1 MSYYKNPK
9 SKKSKEDEIPWFA
22 LGGFILFAIS
32 LILIFLTTYCS
43 KQSQLENIDKET
55 SCNIDKIEQLTIFV
69 IDTSDKLTPIQQTS
83 LNERLW
89 NYVNNIEK
97 NNHQIQVFSVDKIN
111 EKILE
116 PLIKICNPGDEK
128 EISSLTGNKK
138 ITRLNFEKNFKE
150 KIDNI
155 FADLL
160 NKESSD
166 KSPIMESIQSVAV
179 SQLILNKNKFS
190 KFRIILISDLL
201 QNSENFSFYKGDFS
215 FDKFVKSDNFR
226 FLKTDFKNAEIEL
239 YFLNRK
245 KDINLQNESLRD
257 FWIKYFQE
265 QNATVTRFLPIEG

>member
-9 SKKSKEDEIPWFA
+9 SKKSKDDEIPWFA

-32 LILIFLTTYCS
+32 LILIFFTTYCS

-166 KSPIMESIQSVAV
+166 KSPIMESVQSVAV
-179 SQLILNKNKFS
+179 SQLISNKNKFS

>member
-1 MSYYKNPK
+1 MSYYKN
-9 SKKSKEDEIPWFA
+9 SKNRKSKEDEVPWIPLFLVVLVVFLLIIFFA
-22 LGGFILFAIS
+22 KNYL
-32 LILIFLTTYCS
+32 S
-43 KQSQLENIDKET
+43 KQSQIDNIDKET
-55 SCNIDKIEQLTIFV
+55 FCNIDKIEQLTIFV

-128 EISSLTGNKK
+128 EISLLTGNKK
-138 ITRLNFEKNFKE
+138 ITRLNFETKFKE

-155 FADLL
+155 FANLL

-166 KSPIMESIQSVAV
+166 KSPIMESVQSVAV
-179 SQLILNKNKFS
+179 SQLISNKNKFS

-201 QNSENFSFYKGDFS
+201 QNSENFSFYKGDFN
-215 FDKFVKSDNFR
+215 FDKFVISDNFR

>member
-9 SKKSKEDEIPWFA
+9 SKKSKEDEVPIFA
-22 LGGFILFAIS
+22 LVGVGLFII
-32 LILIFLTTYCS
+32 ILITFFGMTYSS

-166 KSPIMESIQSVAV
+166 KSPIMESVQSVVV
-179 SQLILNKNKFS
+179 SQLISNKNKFS

-265 QNATVTRFLPIEG
+265 QNATVTRFFPIEG

>member
-55 SCNIDKIEQLTIFV
+55 LCNIDKIEQLTIFV

-166 KSPIMESIQSVAV
+166 KSPIMESVQSVAV
-179 SQLILNKNKFS
+179 SQLISNKNKFS

>member
-1 MSYYKNPK
+1 MSYYKSPK
-9 SKKSKEDEIPWFA
+9 NKKSKEDEVPWFA
-22 LGGFILFAIS
+22 LVGVGLFLI
-32 LILIFLTTYCS
+32 ILISVFVNKYS
-43 KQSQLENIDKET
+43 IQKSQLENIDKET
-55 SCNIDKIEQLTIFV
+55 LCNIDKIEQLTIFV

-89 NYVNNIEK
+89 SYASNIEK

-128 EISSLTGNKK
+128 EVSSLTGNKK

-166 KSPIMESIQSVAV
+166 NSPIMESVQSVAV
-179 SQLILNKNKFS
+179 SQLISNKNKFS

-201 QNSENFSFYKGDFS
+201 QNTENFSFYKGDFS

>member
-1 MSYYKNPK
+1 MSYYKN
-9 SKKSKEDEIPWFA
+9 SKNRKSKEDEVPWFA
-22 LGGFILFAIS
+22 LVGVGLFVA
-32 LILIFLTTYCS
+32 ILIIFFTKTYSS
-43 KQSQLENIDKET
+43 KQSQIDNIDKET
-55 SCNIDKIEQLTIFV
+55 FCNIDKIEQLTIFV

-128 EISSLTGNKK
+128 EISLLTGNKK
-138 ITRLNFEKNFKE
+138 ITRLNFETKFKE

-155 FADLL
+155 FANLL

-166 KSPIMESIQSVAV
+166 KSPIMESVQSVAV
-179 SQLILNKNKFS
+179 SQLISNKNKFS

-201 QNSENFSFYKGDFS
+201 QNSENFSFYKGDFN
-215 FDKFVKSDNFR
+215 FDKFVISDNFR